1 MYGQLSIP
9 DDLDEQV
16 QRAHTLVREDQEKLT
31 DIVNPPDQNELA
43 QFILHK
49 IGLNKLLDKVLQRER
64 IRTGYRMYSV
74 DRETNTD
81 MSLLDKLV
89 NQQIRKNRKL
99 KLTAET

>member
-1 MYGQLSIP
+1 M
-9 DDLDEQV
+9 
-16 QRAHTLVREDQEKLT
+16 AK
-31 DIVNPPDQNELA
+31 
-43 QFILHK
+43 FILHK